1 MSDIVS
7 TKYRKGTATNISF
20 PTLPSLTVQ
29 PRRIDLYQKQY
40 THDVVMLE
48 YSAESLLWLD
58 NLHTGVPIQ
67 FVWKQDTLVK
77 NWIGYVSSVSKV
89 SSPDRMKNMKVLCV
103 GGTFPLKERAT
114 RVFTNVTIPEAIEQI
129 ASEYGFTFIGDNND
143 QKFPQLTI
151 AGSSYWDWIQE
162 QAKRI
167 GYGVLID
174 GMTFIFRPLDKLI
187 DQGFSTTAVLSLGN
201 AGAAFNTQ
209 YLDRTLDQLVVM
221 SGDNIEDSTEFRAVK
236 NVGGVDPV
244 SAAEYLSS
252 DNPSTVGTNVRDNV
266 SDVLFK
272 EYRTDRVINDA
283 ASARAAAA
291 GAAQLARF
299 NLPASA
305 KCQGDPRIRPFGTVF
320 ISGTGNLTDGF
331 WMVREAHHMFHQIGE
346 YTLELKLATDGLGDT
361 AETPFRTRP
370 DTNVGTVNLE
380 EALKN
385 NGVPSL
391 FFDLS
396 SVTLVSKSP
405 MVKQGQQGFTKT
417 PTKWRAV
424 GV

>member
-1 MSDIVS
+1 MSSVIA

-40 THDVVMLE
+40 AHDVVMLE
-48 YSAESLLWLD
+48 YSAESLLWFD
-58 NLHTGVPIQ
+58 NLHTGVPVQ

-103 GGTFPLKERAT
+103 GGSFPLKERVT
-114 RVFTNVTIPEAIEQI
+114 RIFTDVTIPEAVEQI
-129 ASEYGFTFIGDNND
+129 AAEYGFTFIGENSD
-143 QKFPQLTI
+143 QKFAQLTI

-174 GMTFIFRPLDKLI
+174 GMNFMFRPLDKLI
-187 DQGFSTTAVLSLGN
+187 DQGFSSTAILSLNN
-201 AGAAFNTQ
+201 AGAPFNTQ

-221 SGDNIEDSTEFRAVK
+221 SGDNIEDTTEFRTVK

-252 DNPSTVGTNVRDNV
+252 DNPGTVGTNVRSTV
-266 SDVLFK
+266 SDVLFS

-283 ASARAAAA
+283 ASAKAAAA
-291 GAAQLARF
+291 GAAQMARF
-299 NLPASA
+299 SLPATA

-331 WMVREAHHMFHQIGE
+331 WVVREAHHMFHQVGD
-346 YTLELKLATDGLGDT
+346 YMLDLKLATDGLGESS
-361 AETPFRTRP
+361 ETPFRTRP
-370 DTNVGTVNLE
+370 DTNIGTVNLD

-396 SVTLVSKSP
+396 SVVLSSQQAV
-405 MVKQGQQGFTKT
+405 VKQGAQGFTKT

>member
-1 MSDIVS
+1 MSNIVS

-40 THDVVMLE
+40 AHDVVTLE

-58 NLHTGVPIQ
+58 NLHTGLPVQ
-67 FVWKQDTLVK
+67 FIWKQDTLVK
-77 NWIGYVSSVSKV
+77 HWIGYVSSVTKV
-89 SSPDRMKNMKVLCV
+89 SSPDRMKNMKVLCI

-114 RVFTNVTIPEAIEQI
+114 RVFTDTTIPEAVAKI
-129 ASEYGFTFIGDNND
+129 AAEYGFKFIGENND
-143 QKFPQLTI
+143 QRFSQLTI

-174 GMTFIFRPLDKLI
+174 GMNFMFRPLDKLI
-187 DQGFSTTAVLSLGN
+187 DQGFSSTAVLSLGN
-201 AGAAFNTQ
+201 AGAPFNTQ
-209 YLDRTLDQLVVM
+209 FLDRTLDQLTVT
-221 SGDNIEDSTEFRAVK
+221 SGDNIEDSMEFRSVK

-244 SAAEYLSS
+244 TAAEYLSS
-252 DNPSTVGTNVRDNV
+252 ETPTDVGTNVRTSV

-283 ASARAAAA
+283 ASAKVAAV
-291 GAAQLARF
+291 GAAQMARF
-299 NLPASA
+299 NLPAVA

-331 WMVREAHHMFHQIGE
+331 WVVREAHHMFHQVGD
-346 YTLELKLATDGLGDT
+346 YVMQLKIATDGLGESS
-361 AETPFRTRP
+361 ETPFRTRP

-380 EALKN
+380 EALMN

-391 FFDLS
+391 FFDLG
-396 SVTLVSKSP
+396 SVTLSSQQPV
-405 MVKQGQQGFTKT
+405 VKQGAQGFTKT